1 MKAKEQSIG
10 YTNKLQSTIKS
21 LTRVEGCCKALKP
34 LVPITNSEAI
44 MKLMLDRGSQHCPQS
59 LLIMAQKFNGFIGV
73 SFDFLEFF
81 GCFIPHKNG
90 PNTL

>member
-44 MKLMLDRGSQHCPQS
+44 MKLMKFSIGSTIPKSPRYGLLNYTALNDS
-59 LLIMAQKFNGFIGV
+59 LPVLHLTSK
-73 SFDFLEFF
+73 LKELL
-81 GCFIPHKNG
+81 KNR
-90 PNTL
+90 